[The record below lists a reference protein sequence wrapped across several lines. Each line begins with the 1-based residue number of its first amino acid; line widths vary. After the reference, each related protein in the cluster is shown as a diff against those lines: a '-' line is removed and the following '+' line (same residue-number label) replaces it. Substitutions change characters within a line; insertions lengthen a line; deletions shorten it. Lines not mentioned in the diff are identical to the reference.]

1 MTHYQAIMQYDGT
14 GRAGFMA
21 QHGMLTIQG
30 ELNESLEKIIP
41 VGFTSRAAS
50 RTDKGVHAL
59 AQVIKISLEAPVA
72 LSMEAVNS
80 VLPAHM
86 RCLDLSP
93 CAAEFIPSM
102 DQYSKE
108 YRYFFTTTSDDGHDP
123 RYIASPPAPL
133 DLTAVQACVALL
145 TGTHDFKNFWSIGGT
160 ANTTIREVFSCELS
174 LINPQEFFANTL
186 FTAGAASSCWQFR
199 IEGRGFMKHMVRHLV
214 GALWSVGSGKLTVE
228 EFQHLLTGPQ
238 KEQRP
243 WRKADPQG
251 LYLVKVRYEPS
262 SNSLR

>member
-1 MTHYQAIMQYDGT
+1 MTHYQAILQYDGT

-21 QHGMLTIQG
+21 QAGMLTIQG

-59 AQVIKISLEAPVA
+59 AQVIKLSLEAPVA
-72 LSMEAVNS
+72 LSIEAVNS

-86 RCLDLSP
+86 RCLALSS
-93 CAAEFIPSM
+93 CEADFIPSM

-108 YRYFFTTTSDDGHDP
+108 YRYFFTTSKDDGHDP
-123 RYIASPPAPL
+123 RYISSPPASV
-133 DLTAVQACVALL
+133 DLMAMQTCVAMLA
-145 TGTHDFKNFWSIGGT
+145 GTHDFKNFWSIGGT
-160 ANTTIREVFSCELS
+160 ANTTIREIFACDLTLVDPQGVF
-174 LINPQEFFANTL
+174 ADTL
-186 FTAGAASSCWQFR
+186 FSAGKAQNCWQFR
-199 IEGRGFMKHMVRHLV
+199 IVGRGFMKHMVRHLV
-214 GALWSVGSGKLTVE
+214 GALWSVGAGKLSVS
-228 EFQHLLTGPQ
+228 EFEKLLTGPQ

-251 LYLVKVRYEPS
+251 LYLVKVSYEPHPV
-262 SNSLR
+262 

>member
-21 QHGMLTIQG
+21 QQGMLTIQG
-30 ELNESLEKIIP
+30 ELNQALEKILAP
-41 VGFTSRAAS
+41 GFSTRAAS

-59 AQVIKISLEAPVA
+59 AQVVKLSLAVPAQLTTELFNSILPPHIRCHAVA
-72 LSMEAVNS
+72 
-80 VLPAHM
+80 
-86 RCLDLSP
+86 P
-93 CAAEFIPSM
+93 CAPDFIPSM
-102 DQYSKE
+102 DQHSKE
-108 YRYFFTTTSDDGHDP
+108 YRYFFTTTPDDGHDP

-186 FTAGAASSCWQFR
+186 FSAGEASSCWQFR

-214 GALWSVGSGKLTVE
+214 GALWSVGTGKLSVS
-228 EFQHLLTGPQ
+228 EFEQLLTGPQ